1 MFNTFSHVTPLRV
14 SVGLLQFRGSAISLI
29 PFRAGAE
36 AMISME
42 KLLAALQQVVARR
55 ALRVGGHFRIV
66 CGRSYNPLRC
76 LADHLPEVIADE
88 QATKGQP

>member
-14 SVGLLQFRGSAISLI
+14 SVGLLQF
-29 PFRAGAE
+29 
-36 AMISME
+36 
-42 KLLAALQQVVARR
+42 
-55 ALRVGGHFRIV
+55 GGHFRIV